1 MKKIYTLLISIILI
15 ISFTGC
21 GSIIN
26 TKGEPSQELADSVIS
41 ENHSGAT
48 FKEKVKSKAGEED
61 IWTFYYETPVKAK
74 ITTGYTTYAI
84 EFHYNE
90 EAKQWDYS
98 PVKDVGTR
106 YDWDIEGT
114 WHPIINEYRTWYA
127 SCVMTIGKI
136 ENDQVHITFEKDG
149 VVHFDETIPF
159 NNSSGTSFKVRT
171 TNSMWQDIDMYILPT
186 GVVAD
191 RNGTRVGCDFERVS
205 KPQKTETDNK
215 DLQSTASVE
224 IPDWYIENGVAVKG
238 TQLCFSRNDGVIMDE
253 GVEPTT
259 VRVYTANSN
268 NKITDV
274 TEYIIFDNEN
284 QAKKYSAELNTYEY
298 EGNTNGFGMKKGQST
313 YSYKNN
319 IMIEKVDKS
328 YYQTEEN
335 IYTLDDAINSY
346 SNNGWDINYVD

>member
-114 WHPIINEYRTWYA
+114 WHPIMNEYRTWY
-127 SCVMTIGKI
+127 STCVMTIGKI

-149 VVHFDETIPF
+149 LICFDETIPF
-159 NNSSGTSFKVRT
+159 INERGTSFTAHT
-171 TNSMWQDIDMYILPT
+171 TNSRWQDIDMYILPT
-186 GVVAD
+186 GVGAD
-191 RNGTRVGCDFERVS
+191 RNGTRPGCDFERVS
-205 KPQKTETDNK
+205 KPQNSETDNT
-215 DLQSTASVE
+215 DYQSTASIE
-224 IPDWYIENGVAVKG
+224 MPNWYIENGVAVKG
-238 TQLCFSRNDGVIMDE
+238 NQLCFSRNDGLIMDE

-259 VRVYTANSN
+259 VRVYTANSEN
-268 NKITDV
+268 SIINV
-274 TEYIIFDNEN
+274 TEYIIFDNET
-284 QAKKYSAELNTYEY
+284 QAKKYSSELNTYEN
-298 EGNTNGFGMKKGQST
+298 GTNSFGMKKGQSS

-319 IMIEKVDKS
+319 IVIETVEKS
-328 YYQTEEN
+328 YYEESEE
-335 IYTLDDAINSY
+335 IYTLEDAIKSY
-346 SNNGWDINYVD
+346 TDNGWDINYLD